1 MNSSKPYLLAQ
12 LRNDSEIAQSLG
24 SPLLQCQG
32 MLVIDR
38 MSGDSDLSSEAN
50 IALQKIAK
58 LLCHPLI

>member
-12 LRNDSEIAQSLG
+12 LRNDFEIAQSLG

-38 MSGDSDLSSEAN
+38 MSGDSDLSSKAN
-50 IALQKIAK
+50 MALQK
-58 LLCHPLI
+58 